1 MVYVNPL
8 DAMTAGFV
16 IFMDNDFVHKLM
28 KKLGSQFCRSGVLLF
43 DFKKALNT
51 DRLYFS
57 GFNYGTQIFNEI

>member
-1 MVYVNPL
+1 
-8 DAMTAGFV
+8 
-16 IFMDNDFVHKLM
+16 MDNDFVHKLM

-57 GFNYGTQIFNEI
+57 DFNYGTQIFNEI